1 MNVPVSQE
9 SPIFIVL
16 YIHVVFMQLGAAGL
30 AGILACISPENGHSR
45 PIPSPCPCCGCFAG
59 FAMVEMGFAR
69 LTNVQN
75 VLMKNSID
83 LGACAI
89 AYWLTG
95 YALSFGQGSLNNP
108 FCGFSK
114 FLLINAGDDDWILW
128 FFNFTF
134 LANSSAIFGGSI
146 AGRSKFIACVLLNA
160 FHSGFTYPIV
170 AHWVRCFHIFDYV
183 LCV

>member
-1 MNVPVSQE
+1 
-9 SPIFIVL
+9 
-16 YIHVVFMQLGAAGL
+16 L
-30 AGILACISPENGHSR
+30 AV
-45 PIPSPCPCCGCFAG
+45 FAG
-59 FAMVEMGFAR
+59 FAMVETGFAR
-69 LTNVQN
+69 LTNAQN